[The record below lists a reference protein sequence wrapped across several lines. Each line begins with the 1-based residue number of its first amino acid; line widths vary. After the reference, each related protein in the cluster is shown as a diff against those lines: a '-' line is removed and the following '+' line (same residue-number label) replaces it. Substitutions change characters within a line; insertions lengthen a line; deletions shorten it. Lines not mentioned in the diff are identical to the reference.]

1 MLQNCT
7 LNNEPHNV
15 WFQVLSV
22 LNFSL
27 SLSLWDFCVGKYAH
41 NFILIRSINRPYN
54 LTPVDKVNFCCLFVL
69 FVCVFCFFL
78 ILFYYT
84 QCTLWMS
91 NGLAFNTRIYFTS
104 YFNNDPFSNLFNS
117 KIIKTTK
124 NQNRTTLKIMFRW
137 FVIVNF

>member
-54 LTPVDKVNFCCLFVL
+54 LTPVDKVNFC
-69 FVCVFCFFL
+69 FVCVCVLFFFL